1 MTDCGKG
8 ARGRKLF
15 FTSFKYSSALILQ
28 QHSESAYA
36 IFSIPPKSLG
46 TVKSCFIID
55 FTVA

>member
-15 FTSFKYSSALILQ
+15 FTSLKYSSAL
-28 QHSESAYA
+28 
-36 IFSIPPKSLG
+36 KSLG

-55 FTVA
+55 FRMA